1 MANSR
6 SSNFRVVVP
15 PGVEK
20 AFERIAKKDAAIHK
34 RVEEQMVKLSKE
46 PELGKPLRYGL
57 KNQRRLHV
65 GSFVILY
72 EICGD
77 EVHIIDFGH
86 HDKIYKKY
94 R

>member
-1 MANSR
+1 MANGR
-6 SSNFRVVVP
+6 SPNFRVVVP
-15 PGVEK
+15 PGVQK
-20 AFERIAKKDAAIHK
+20 AFGRMAKKDAVMHE
-34 RVEEQMVKLSKE
+34 RVEVEMLKLAQE
-46 PELGKPLRYGL
+46 PELGKPLRHGL

-72 EICGD
+72 EISGD
-77 EVHIIDFGH
+77 EVHIIDFDH